1 MLRSRKLAIDILN
14 EFEELL
20 AVYNIKIPDSNR
32 SGADDEACLYGDTYY
47 WLEDKITDLIER
59 AWIGEVIL

>member
-32 SGADDEACLYGDTYY
+32 SGADDEACLYGDAYY
-47 WLEDKITDLIER
+47 RLEDEITNLIER
-59 AWIGEVIL
+59 TWIGEVR